1 MCQRDKEETFE
12 LGFKGRMGVGQAAM
26 GIPSEET
33 TWAEQGDEE
42 SFAYTRETNNF
53 VFRGGMS
60 RWESG
65 VDPEAFVMN
74 YLLAHGLFMYFLLIE
89 I

>member
-1 MCQRDKEETFE
+1 MFRA
-12 LGFKGRMGVGQAAM
+12 GV
-26 GIPSEET
+26 
-33 TWAEQGDEE
+33 
-42 SFAYTRETNNF
+42 
-53 VFRGGMS
+53 S